1 MRLFVLITTVLIV
14 VEFNVQLIDHPP
26 RVVCGVDTE
35 VALLATYQKKLRV
48 LATQKEK
55 RKLSRGLTSASG
67 LFRTVDHESVD
78 SVADANRMA
87 LMSLQ

>member
-55 RKLSRGLTSASG
+55 RKLSRGLASG
-67 LFRTVDHESVD
+67 STLLKTIDHGSVD

-87 LMSLQ
+87 LMVL